1 VSGRSSSSGVYRH
14 YYNWFLWKVLAP
26 YGFLLVIWPAYSMR
40 SGMNAPFSAAFA
52 HGELLV
58 FAAVLLI
65 EVSFEGEELRSAQ
78 DQPFE
83 IWFDGVLPFLKFIAL
98 FIICLFG
105 FLRYD
110 VLTLTGQTGGAADP
124 QSEWKLYA
132 YALFNVAVATT
143 TVATAVFACIKH
155 CEHEL
160 QKRWTILTT

>member
-1 VSGRSSSSGVYRH
+1 MS
-14 YYNWFLWKVLAP
+14 
-26 YGFLLVIWPAYSMR
+26 
-40 SGMNAPFSAAFA
+40 APFSAAFA

-65 EVSFEGEELRSAQ
+65 EVSFEGEELRSTQ
-78 DQPFE
+78 NQPFE
-83 IWFDGVLPFLKFIAL
+83 IWFDGVLPFLRFIAL

-105 FLRYD
+105 FLSYD
-110 VLTLTGQTGGAADP
+110 VLTLSGQGVGGAVNPNADG
-124 QSEWKLYA
+124 KLYA
-132 YALFNVAVATT
+132 YAVFNVAVATT